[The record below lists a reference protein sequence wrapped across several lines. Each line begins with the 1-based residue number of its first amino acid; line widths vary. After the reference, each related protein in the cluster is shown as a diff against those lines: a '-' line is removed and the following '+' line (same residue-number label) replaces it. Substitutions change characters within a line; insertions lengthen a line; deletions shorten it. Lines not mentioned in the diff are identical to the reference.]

1 MGLLL
6 SRDQFAMLYTNSSQ
20 ETAISGSVRKRPA
33 EFRLSKSVPAFYSSL
48 LIAIIFLCPE
58 YSYSQPGNSTHLRR
72 NHYYEGK
79 PVTEFKAVP
88 GKIDLKKGSFSFK
101 APAVFERAVYCG
113 TDSGK
118 IYSVGLL
125 NEGDFNGEFEAL
137 ADKTPKTY
145 SVSGSVLNA
154 PCVTDNLVIVG
165 STSGFL
171 TVFDRH
177 SQAVLWKFKAKAP
190 ITTSPLLV
198 NSMAYFA
205 SDDGKFFALDSI
217 GKIKWKFDLK
227 DKPASAAYDDSIIY
241 AATTKSLIV
250 ALDAKTGKERWRST
264 VGGRTPCVGD
274 RFVYVINQNGALI
287 ALDKKDGSEH
297 WRYDNG
303 DNISSSALEITLAP
317 SVIIYSAEKKIIV
330 MDPLTGVKKW
340 EKEFEQAI
348 CGDPMI
354 VSDVVYVPCSDFH
367 LYGVDLNSGVK
378 LAQADI
384 GFAPYGSPAYA
395 DGKIFYPS
403 KKVLYILMGKE

>member
-1 MGLLL
+1 
-6 SRDQFAMLYTNSSQ
+6 MLYTISSQ
-20 ETAISGSVRKRPA
+20 ETAISGSARKKLA
-33 EFRLSKSVPAFYSSL
+33 EFRLPKSAQGFYSL
-48 LIAIIFLCPE
+48 FVTVIFFLCPA
-58 YSYSQPGNSTHLRR
+58 YLYPQPGNITHLRH

-79 PVTEFKAVP
+79 PITEFKPLPV
-88 GKIDLKKGSFSFK
+88 KIDLKKGSFSFK
-101 APAVFERAVYCG
+101 APEVFDRSVYCG

-125 NEGDFNGEFEAL
+125 NEGDFNGEVESL

-145 SVSGSVLNA
+145 SVAGSILNA
-154 PCVTDNLVIVG
+154 PYVTDNLVIVA

-177 SQAVLWKFKAKAP
+177 SSAILWKFKAKAP
-190 ITTSPLLV
+190 ITTSPLLAGT
-198 NSMAYFA
+198 MTYFA
-205 SDDGKFFALDSI
+205 SDDGKFYALDSI

-227 DKPASAAYDDSIIY
+227 EKPASPAYDDSIIY
-241 AATTKSLIV
+241 VVSTKSLIV
-250 ALDAKTGKERWRST
+250 ALDAKTGKELWRST

-274 RFVYVINQNGALI
+274 RFVYIINQNGALI
-287 ALDKKDGSEH
+287 ALDKKDGREH
-297 WRYDNG
+297 WRYDDG
-303 DNISSSALEITLAP
+303 DNISSAALEITLAP
-317 SVIIYSAEKKIIV
+317 SAIIYSAEKKIIV

-354 VSDVVYVPCSDFH
+354 VSDVVYIPCSDFH

-403 KKVLYILMGKE
+403 KKVMYILMGKE